1 MKSLIIL
8 IMPLMVCLSFRAQ
21 GNLQFN
27 QVLYLSNTSDNQTQ
41 WTVPAGKVWKM
52 ESVGVA
58 SSSLNVYVNNALA
71 FIYAGAYSNSGT
83 SGYYRNA
90 DASPIWLPAGSV
102 LGHACSCGNRWFSI
116 IEFNIV
122 P

>member
-1 MKSLIIL
+1 MKTLVAIIITL
-8 IMPLMVCLSFRAQ
+8 TVCLGLRAQ

-27 QVLYLSNTSDNQTQ
+27 QVLYLSNTTDNQTQ
-41 WTVPAGKVWKM
+41 WTVPAGKVWKI
-52 ESVGVA
+52 EALGVV
-58 SSSLNVYVNNALA
+58 SSTLTVYINNAVA
-71 FIYAGAYSNSGT
+71 FYYAGTYSNSST

-90 DASPIWLPAGSV
+90 DASPIWLPAGSI
-102 LGHACSCGNRWFSI
+102 LGHNCGCGNRWFSI